1 MYADQILSP
10 LPVIIPLI
18 LLTTLLIRYT
28 LLIPIFADVETE
40 AQGGESRSCSYSV
53 AEAGLQS
60 MSAQL
65 QCLRLSTPGI
75 G

>member
-1 MYADQILSP
+1 MYVDQILSP

-18 LLTTLLIRYT
+18 LYM
-28 LLIPIFADVETE
+28 LLIPIFADVGTE

-53 AEAGLQS
+53 AESGLQS
-60 MSAQL
+60 MLAQL
-65 QCLRLSTPGI
+65 QCLRLLTPGI